1 MAELI
6 EVTRETI
13 ERHSLLSGGETVVVG
28 VSGGA
33 DSTAL
38 LHVLSVLA
46 PAYRLRLHVAHL
58 HHGLRPEAEA
68 DAEFV
73 ARLAAGLGIPGTV
86 ERADVVALARAGKR
100 SVEEAGRL
108 ARYDFFSRTARA
120 LGADRIA
127 VGHTRDDQIETVL
140 MRLLQGAPWELL
152 AGMRPRRAGPPP
164 VVIRPLL
171 AVPRAVLRAFLQ
183 SRGLAWREDPTNL
196 DLSISRNHLR
206 HVMLPALQDQHSAW
220 PEVLWRTGETAQQCA
235 QTLDRLAERLY
246 GHLRNAGDGGVVL
259 ALDALRA
266 VPSPLARRVLRRA
279 ASDAAGTSRP
289 VPRVLEDRMLRAV
302 ATGRP
307 GTEIAGGGAVLRIGY
322 GAVEIGPALPAP
334 FRGEYR
340 LDVPGEVRAAAFAAV
355 FTAVLEPPREPSDD
369 PAEAVLDAACAE
381 PPLTVRA
388 WRPGDVFRPLGLA
401 GKKKVQD
408 YFVDAKV
415 PRWRRPRIPLV
426 VDARGEMIW
435 VVGHRIAEPCRVRPQ
450 TQAILRLRVRP
461 A

>member
-1 MAELI
+1 
-6 EVTRETI
+6 
-13 ERHSLLSGGETVVVG
+13 
-28 VSGGA
+28 
-33 DSTAL
+33 
-38 LHVLSVLA
+38 
-46 PAYRLRLHVAHL
+46 
-58 HHGLRPEAEA
+58 
-68 DAEFV
+68 
-73 ARLAAGLGIPGTV
+73 
-86 ERADVVALARAGKR
+86 
-100 SVEEAGRL
+100 
-108 ARYDFFSRTARA
+108 
-120 LGADRIA
+120 
-127 VGHTRDDQIETVL
+127 
-140 MRLLQGAPWELL
+140 
-152 AGMRPRRAGPPP
+152 
-164 VVIRPLL
+164 
-171 AVPRAVLRAFLQ
+171 
-183 SRGLAWREDPTNL
+183 
-196 DLSISRNHLR
+196 
-206 HVMLPALQDQHSAW
+206 
-220 PEVLWRTGETAQQCA
+220 
-235 QTLDRLAERLY
+235 
-246 GHLRNAGDGGVVL
+246 
-259 ALDALRA
+259 
-266 VPSPLARRVLRRA
+266 
-279 ASDAAGTSRP
+279 
-289 VPRVLEDRMLRAV
+289 MLRAV

-369 PAEAVLDAACAE
+369 PAEAVLDAACVE